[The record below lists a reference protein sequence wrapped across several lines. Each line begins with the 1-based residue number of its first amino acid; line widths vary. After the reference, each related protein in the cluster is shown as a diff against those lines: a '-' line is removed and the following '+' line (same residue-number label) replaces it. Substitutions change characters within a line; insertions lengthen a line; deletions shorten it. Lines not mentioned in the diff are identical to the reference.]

1 MQNELVVALL
11 ALVLLLGLFV
21 TGIEL
26 AFAMAITGIVGYAC
40 LYGFGTAAHMF
51 ANDFYSSLSSY
62 GLTVMPLFILMGQ
75 IAFNTGIAKRL
86 YDGSHKF
93 VGHIP
98 GGLAIATVLGATAF
112 KAICGSVS
120 ATAATFAS
128 VAVPEMDRFNY
139 SRKLSTG
146 VVAVAGTLGVLLPPS
161 VILILF
167 GLMTRLSI
175 SRLFLAGLFPGLIM
189 AFLFGVIAYTW
200 CKINPALGPRSDRSP
215 WGERFAA
222 VPGNI
227 WPIIIF
233 LFIIVGLM
241 KGVFSP
247 TEAAS
252 IGAFGVLLLSVIRK
266 DINFKSFVKSVYEA
280 LRTASMVQL
289 MVAGSVVLGHLIT
302 VTDISSIMAEWV
314 LGLHVHRMFIVLLIF
329 LFYLIGGSIID
340 DMAFMILA
348 TPIFYP
354 VIVKLG
360 YDPIWAGIMI
370 ALVICV
376 GCVIPPVAV
385 CVFVVA
391 NITKE
396 PMRVVYAGCYPFL
409 ISLFV
414 VIGLLFAFPQIVLW
428 LPSVLMP

>member
-1 MQNELVVALL
+1 MENELVVALL
-11 ALVLLLGLFV
+11 ALVLLLGLFA

-26 AFAMAITGIVGYAC
+26 AFAMAITGIVGYSC

-128 VAVPEMDRFNY
+128 VAVPEMDRFHY

-146 VVAVAGTLGVLLPPS
+146 MVAVAGTLGVLLPPS

-189 AFLFGVIAYTW
+189 ALFFGIIAYAW
-200 CKINPALGPRSDRSP
+200 CKINPALGPRSDKFP
-215 WGERFAA
+215 WKERLAA
-222 VPGNI
+222 IPGNI

-241 KGVFSP
+241 KGIFSP

-314 LGLHVHRMFIVLLIF
+314 LGLHVHRVFIVLLIF

-354 VIVKLG
+354 VMVKLG
-360 YDPIWAGIMI
+360 YDPIWVGIMI

-396 PMRVVYAGCYPFL
+396 PMRVIYAGCYPFL

-414 VIGLLFAFPQIVLW
+414 VIGLLFVFPQIVLW
-428 LPSVLMP
+428 LPSMLMP